1 MPTATRSKKL
11 KSGSEANPRPSTPP
25 LPKQTPATARPNTS
39 TSVRAKSRGGAN
51 DVGPAPQAQKS
62 TPAGRRKREF
72 ADIEESDE
80 GTETHPTNATPSSSH
95 KTDIVASPTD
105 SNINKVALG
114 VMPLREI
121 KKIEFASLEEMALK
135 CFVEVLGKK
144 QINARMAETQDF
156 STLEVDEPKQKTAV
170 CWKTIPGSGS
180 SSVKIP
186 DTATFGECS
195 VFAVKASSPERFK
208 EKAKTCL
215 ATNMISKT
223 LERSMALVLHYDGD
237 GKPQSAIVGYP
248 MGEPLHYCDSIEA
261 ETGNKIAMEL
271 SRVKD
276 PKRWLLTLPRDT
288 SSKRRKP
295 NDIRDSDSA

>member
-1 MPTATRSKKL
+1 MPTATRSRNL
-11 KSGSEANPRPSTPP
+11 VSGSEANLRPSTPP
-25 LPKQTPATARPNTS
+25 PPKQTPATARPKPS
-39 TSVRAKSRGGAN
+39 TSVGTKSRGAAK
-51 DVGPAPQAQKS
+51 DVGPAPKAQNTTS
-62 TPAGRRKREF
+62 AGRTKRQF
-72 ADIEESDE
+72 ADIEESEESDE
-80 GTETHPTNATPSSSH
+80 GTETHPTNATRSSSH
-95 KTDIVASPTD
+95 NTDTVASPT
-105 SNINKVALG
+105 SSKINKIAVG
-114 VMPLREI
+114 VIPLREI
-121 KKIEFASLEEMALK
+121 KRIEFASLEEMALK

-156 STLEVDEPKQKTAV
+156 STLEVDEPKQQTAV

-261 ETGNKIAMEL
+261 ETG
-271 SRVKD
+271 R
-276 PKRWLLTLPRDT
+276 
-288 SSKRRKP
+288 
-295 NDIRDSDSA
+295 